1 MFYWIYDL
9 PNGVVFLL
17 FTVAALAVS
26 WLAIFALR
34 NVNTKLF
41 GDDGDARDERN
52 SMVELVLTGTGLF
65 YGLLLGLIAAA
76 TYTTYAET
84 EGAVNAEATSL
95 SALYRD
101 MSNYPEPLRGQL
113 RGEIEK
119 YVRYVVDEAWPLQQ
133 QGEVPAGGD
142 WRADVIQSQLVA
154 FEPVTEGD
162 KIVHAEALSQFNKFI
177 ELRQHRLNS
186 VESSLPA
193 PLWWVLAVGAVINLA
208 LIAMLAVRRL
218 VAHLVISGLFA
229 VFVAMMIFLIAS
241 MDNPFRGE
249 FSVQPDAFRAL
260 QATFTNG

>member
-17 FTVAALAVS
+17 FTVGALVVS

-101 MSNYPEPLRGQL
+101 VSNYPEPMRGQL
-113 RGEIEK
+113 RGEIED
-119 YVRYVVDEAWPLQQ
+119 YVRYVIDEAWPLQQ
-133 QGEVPAGGD
+133 QGEVPAGGASM
-142 WRADVIQSQLVA
+142 ADDIQNQLAA
-154 FEPVTEGD
+154 FEPTTEGD
-162 KIVHAEALSQFNKFI
+162 KILHAEALSQFTKFI
-177 ELRQHRLNS
+177 ELRQHRL
-186 VESSLPA
+186 
-193 PLWWVLAVGAVINLA
+193 
-208 LIAMLAVRRL
+208 
-218 VAHLVISGLFA
+218 
-229 VFVAMMIFLIAS
+229 
-241 MDNPFRGE
+241 
-249 FSVQPDAFRAL
+249 
-260 QATFTNG
+260 